1 MSARL
6 TYYPVEKRKKEP
18 FSVEVTQSR
27 RNIKPLGSAHKA
39 KSKEINGPDPIAS
52 APPAAAP
59 PAAAPAPG
67 AQRKSVH
74 KCRHNNAAIQREL
87 DAVATAAA
95 AAVSRWKKSPGQPQ
109 AQSQGKFHTD
119 AKAHAQTAIQTQK
132 DNIKDSPP
140 RMMQKSKSQ
149 IPIAQN
155 RFSSK
160 ICQEKK
166 SKEKHHSM
174 LCITRDTFPS
184 DAKHRQQMEILQREE
199 GRQMKQELE
208 LQDTQR
214 RRIEAENDPLKET
227 TEQES
232 MTIKEIERKV
242 CEHTEKKADESLS
255 KGQHNDS
262 TTYANVS
269 FHSKKLIGSAHS
281 SIQTQKDNIKDSPPR
296 MRQKSKS
303 QMDAKAPIPQN
314 RFSNKMCQ
322 EKKSKEKHHS
332 MLCITR
338 DTFPSDAKHRQQMEI
353 LQREEGRQMKQELEL
368 QDNQRRR
375 IEAENDPLKETTEQ
389 ESMTIKEIERKV
401 CEHTEKKA
409 DESLSKGQQNNSTTY
424 ANVSFHSK
432 KLIGSAHS
440 FIQTQK
446 DNIKDSPPRMRQKSK
461 SQMDAKA
468 PIPRN
473 RFSSKICQEKKSK
486 EKHHSML
493 CITRDT
499 FPSDAKHRQQM
510 EILQREE
517 GRQMKQELELQ
528 DNQRRRIEA
537 ENDPLKETTE
547 QESMTIKEIERKV
560 CEHTEKKA
568 DESLSKGQ
576 QNNSTTYANVSFH
589 SKKLIGS
596 AHSSIQTQKDNIKD
610 SPPRMRQKSKSQ
622 MDAKAPIPQNRFSN
636 KMCQEKKSKEKHHS
650 MLCITRDTFPSDAKP
665 RQQME
670 ILQREEGRQMKQEL
684 ELQDTQRRRI
694 EAENDPLKETTE
706 QESMTIKEIERKVC
720 EHTEKKADESL
731 SKGQHNDS
739 TTYANVSFHSKK
751 LIGSAHSSIQTQKD
765 NIKDSPPRMRQKSQS
780 QMDAK
785 APIPRNRYSNKMCQ
799 EKKSKEKHHSM
810 ISITRDTFPLDAM
823 YRLQMEL
830 LQREERR
837 QMQRELELKD
847 NQRRRIEAEND
858 PLKGT
863 TEQESM
869 TIKEIERKVCEH
881 TEKKA
886 DESLSKGQHNDSTTY
901 AKISSDEKH
910 RIQMEILQ
918 RAERWQMQREL
929 ELKDNQRRRIEAE
942 NDPLKETTEQE
953 SMTIKEIK
961 RKVCE
966 HTEKKADE
974 SLSKGQHNDSTT
986 YAKISSDEKHRL
998 QMMILQRA
1006 ERWQM
1011 QRELELKD
1019 NQRRRIEAE
1028 NDPLKETTEQESMTI
1043 KEIERKVCEHTER
1056 KADESLSKGQ
1066 HNDST
1071 TYAKISSDEK
1081 HRLQMMI
1088 LQRAESW
1095 QMQREL
1101 ELKDNQR
1108 RRIEAENDPL
1118 KETTEQESMTIKEIE
1133 RKVCE
1138 HTEKKADESLSKG
1151 QHNDSTTYAND
1162 SFHSKKLI
1170 GLEHAPGQDNDSK
1183 IADYFLKYTPPKQIC
1198 EDLERANELN
1208 RGHDR
1213 IYELFWLDERR
1224 EEEKYRRMLAQD
1236 VQEELPVHSCE
1247 SCRHRHHKHN
1257 HNARFDN
1264 LRPTEDDIQ
1273 EADSSPESN

>member
-338 DTFPSDAKHRQQMEI
+338 DTFPSDAKH
-353 LQREEGRQMKQELEL
+353 
-368 QDNQRRR
+368 
-375 IEAENDPLKETTEQ
+375 
-389 ESMTIKEIERKV
+389 
-401 CEHTEKKA
+401 
-409 DESLSKGQQNNSTTY
+409 
-424 ANVSFHSK
+424 
-432 KLIGSAHS
+432 
-440 FIQTQK
+440 
-446 DNIKDSPPRMRQKSK
+446 
-461 SQMDAKA
+461 
-468 PIPRN
+468 
-473 RFSSKICQEKKSK
+473 
-486 EKHHSML
+486 
-493 CITRDT
+493 
-499 FPSDAKHRQQM
+499 
-510 EILQREE
+510 
-517 GRQMKQELELQ
+517 
-528 DNQRRRIEA
+528 
-537 ENDPLKETTE
+537 
-547 QESMTIKEIERKV
+547 
-560 CEHTEKKA
+560 
-568 DESLSKGQ
+568 
-576 QNNSTTYANVSFH
+576 
-589 SKKLIGS
+589 
-596 AHSSIQTQKDNIKD
+596 
-610 SPPRMRQKSKSQ
+610 
-622 MDAKAPIPQNRFSN
+622 
-636 KMCQEKKSKEKHHS
+636 
-650 MLCITRDTFPSDAKP
+650 